1 MPAKGHNLRAAVG
14 NIGSKKAHDYQ
25 REITSKL
32 TRGTNGHLSEGE
44 SILARKG
51 TWHL

>member
-32 TRGTNGHLSEGE
+32 TRGTKWAL
-44 SILARKG
+44 IRRRKY
-51 TWHL
+51 TC